1 MFGPVRITPAGFAAR
16 ACVGVVASILIPP
29 FVILAIAPML
39 LFMVP
44 VALVAIPFMLATFA
58 GEAKEVGATP
68 KRVPALRHAM
78 N

>member
-1 MFGPVRITPAGFAAR
+1 MFGPQHVTPRVFAAR
-16 ACVGVVASILIPP
+16 TFVVFLASILIPP

-44 VALVAIPFMLATFA
+44 VAIVGIPFVIFSFV
-58 GEAKEVGATP
+58 GEAREVVTAP
-68 KRVPALRHAM
+68 KRVPALRHAT